1 MMLGDKTQE
10 ILDTLRKELESKR
23 TLFLAPVDSI
33 ISRIIYF
40 YIFDVLKNEM
50 NRTVVWLCL
59 KEKREHVLKKFEESG
74 LDVKDFKERIWFVE
88 VKIPD
93 KESQENTLYCA
104 SQTDYAKMASHIANL
119 FAEYPGSLLVI
130 EDMNVLSGDSLK
142 VVESFIQIVEKKVSE
157 KEGSIVSMLGKGIL
171 PPEKEALIKSFFDVN
186 IDITSGEIH
195 TAIGLKVLD
204 IYYEIKESG
213 ISLEYIEKR
222 VKRERLKILFVD
234 DEPEIPEL
242 AKISLSREPY
252 DLIAAYSGT
261 QAVELALKELPDLI
275 FLDIMMPD
283 MDGYEVVEELKKS
296 KVAADI
302 PIIMVSAKTEV
313 EDKLKGME
321 LGIDDYV
328 TKPFDMRELNA
339 RIKMV
344 MKRYGWTGAK

>member
-1 MMLGDKTQE
+1 MMVGDKTQE
-10 ILDTLRKELESKR
+10 ILKTFRIELKSKK

-40 YIFDVLKNEM
+40 YIYDMLKNET

-59 KEKREHVLKKFEESG
+59 KNQRDQVLKKFEEYG
-74 LDVKDFKERIWFVE
+74 LDVKSFKERIWFVD
-88 VKIPD
+88 VKMP
-93 KESQENTLYCA
+93 EEPQENTLYCS
-104 SQTDYAKMASHIANL
+104 SQTDYTKMASHIANL
-119 FAEYPGSLLVI
+119 FADYPGSLLVI
-130 EDMNVLSGDSLK
+130 EDMNVLSSDNLQ
-142 VVESFIQIVEKKVSE
+142 VVESFIQIVEKKVIK
-157 KEGSIVSMLGKGIL
+157 KEGTIVSTLGKGIL
-171 PPEKEALIKSFFDVN
+171 PPEKEALIKSFFDVI

-195 TAIGLKVLD
+195 TEIGLKVLD

-213 ISLEYIEKR
+213 ISLEYIEKK
-222 VKRERLKILFVD
+222 VKRERLKIMFVD
-234 DEPEIPEL
+234 DETEIPEL
-242 AKISLSREPY
+242 VKISLASEPY

-283 MDGYEVVEELKKS
+283 MDGYEVVEKLKKS

-302 PIIMVSAKTEV
+302 PIIMISAKKEV